1 MLRAVDELVLAPIW
15 RLAMDPTGNTACTI
29 QFHDGTCVEAD
40 ANLAIF
46 NRIGWSTSP
55 AFRDAS
61 ETDAAY
67 AAMETHAL
75 LLSWLAAHPGPV
87 LNPPQANGLSGLR
100 ASRLGWRVLAMR
112 TGLPVCPWFVTSS
125 AREFPP
131 PPGLRPT
138 LAPDRFID
146 PLVAIAGDR
155 FAEFDAAGPD
165 AARTTALVVGDR
177 VVASL
182 PESRTNRIAWLSP
195 GLPPRLCCRWSSS
208 GLVNTGA
215 SIRRIRCH
223 RSRVNSRSP
232 RSRRSLK
239 MRSARRDFVGW
250 HSL

>member
-182 PESRTNRIAWLSP
+182 PESYQPYCVAL
-195 GLPPRLCCRWSSS
+195 
-208 GLVNTGA
+208 A
-215 SIRRIRCH
+215 
-223 RSRVNSRSP
+223 
-232 RSRRSLK
+232 
-239 MRSARRDFVGW
+239 RSAATPLLSLEFVRVGQYW
-250 HSL
+250 CFDTANPMPSVTGELAIAEIATQLENAKRPS